1 MLKNIIKYI
10 GIYLALIIFFV
21 ISLVAVSSFNK
32 ESIAE
37 NVKESAEVLLSEGN
51 RKVIYIPYKNRNMQ
65 FDNYTDALM
74 INTAYSI
81 DPKTPL
87 YSAFVARKNY
97 IPNVTTE
104 VYEDVPG
111 ELKSSSKYKR
121 HNEVGELND
130 LANDEKAESFE
141 YARYW
146 HGYLIFLRPLLM
158 LFNINQIRVMLTI
171 ILIILAGIL
180 AYLIYKK
187 INIIVSIIFLIS
199 LLGVEYF
206 YLGFS
211 MQGVFIFLITM
222 IASIILVGRYEKI
235 KDFGM
240 LFFITGM
247 LTNFFDFLTVPMVT
261 YAVPLAL
268 YFLLKQREDTELNAK
283 QIIID
288 IIKFGALW
296 GIGYGATWFTK
307 WALTDLIFG
316 KNIIS
321 TALMQVLYRSNGYK
335 TYTLLKVINA
345 NMIYII
351 SQLLV
356 NIIITIISIKLYEI
370 INMKKTEK
378 RIITNKQ
385 ILIAVLPYVVISIMP
400 FIWYALL
407 QNHSYYHDFFTYR
420 NLILTSLGICLCLE
434 EVLMLQF
441 KTKGET
447 KK

>member
-32 ESIAE
+32 EAIAE
-37 NVKESAEVLLSEGN
+37 NVKKSAKVLLSEGN
-51 RKVIYIPYKNRNMQ
+51 RKVIYIPYKDFDMQ

-81 DPKTPL
+81 DPQTPL

-111 ELKSSSKYKR
+111 ELKSSSKYKG

-146 HGYLIFLRPLLM
+146 HGYLIFLRPLLT
-158 LFNINQIRVMLTI
+158 LFNINQIRIMLTI

-222 IASIILVGRYEKI
+222 IASIIIVERYEKI
-235 KDFGM
+235 RDFGM
-240 LFFITGM
+240 LFFITGI
-247 LTNFFDFLTVPMVT
+247 LTNFFDFLTVPIVT

-268 YFLLKQREDTELNAK
+268 YFLLKQRENNELNAK
-283 QIIID
+283 QVVID
-288 IIKFGALW
+288 TIKNGALW

-356 NIIITIISIKLYEI
+356 NIIITIISIKLYEVI
-370 INMKKTEK
+370 KVKKREK
-378 RIITNKQ
+378 SNITNKT
-385 ILIAVLPYVVISIMP
+385 IVTTILPYILVSIMP

-407 QNHSYYHDFFTYR
+407 QNHSYYHAFFTYR

-434 EVLMLQF
+434 EVLTLQF
-441 KTKGET
+441 KTKGEI

>member
-10 GIYLALIIFFV
+10 GIYLLFIIFFV
-21 ISLVAVSSFNK
+21 ISLVVVSSFNK
-32 ESIAE
+32 EAISE
-37 NVKESAEVLLSEGN
+37 NVKKSAEVLLSEGN
-51 RKVIYIPYKNRNMQ
+51 RKIIYIPYKNCNLQ

-81 DPKTPL
+81 DPETPL

-104 VYEDVPG
+104 IYEDVPG

-121 HNEVGELND
+121 HNEVGELKD

-146 HGYLIFLRPLLM
+146 HGYLIFLRPLLI
-158 LFNINQIRVMLTI
+158 LFNINQIRIMLTI

-180 AYLIYKK
+180 AYIIYKK
-187 INIIVSIIFLIS
+187 INTIVSVIFLIS

-211 MQGVFIFLITM
+211 MQGVFIFLIMM
-222 IASIILVGRYEKI
+222 IASIIIVGRYEKI
-235 KDFGM
+235 KNFGI

-268 YFLLKQREDTELNAK
+268 YFLTREDTELNAK

-288 IIKFGALW
+288 IIKYGALW
-296 GIGYGATWFTK
+296 GIGYGVTWFTK
-307 WALTDLIFG
+307 WALTDLIFE

-321 TALMQVLYRSNGYK
+321 TALKQVLYRSNGYK

-370 INMKKTEK
+370 IKMKETEK
-378 RIITNKQ
+378 TSITNKQ
-385 ILIAVLPYVVISIMP
+385 ILITVLPFILISIMP

-407 QNHSYYHDFFTYR
+407 QNHSYYHAFFTYR

-434 EVLMLQF
+434 KVLTMQF
-441 KTKGET
+441 KTKGEI